1 MIPSLSRA
9 EGWNP
14 LVCDVPAAIVGGM
27 TEPIAYLDGD
37 WVPCSAARLS
47 VADLGI
53 VQAATVTE
61 MIRTFGHR
69 PFRVDEHLAR
79 LRHSLEVTDIA
90 NVTLVEQLPPVIEH
104 IVHENSRHISPTDDL
119 GIVII
124 VTAGLQSMYAGDD
137 CSTSPTVCVHTFSL
151 PFARWA
157 DRYYDGVHLI
167 VPSVRAMPVD
177 VIDPRIKYR
186 SRLHWFLADREVRK
200 SDPTAMALLANEQ
213 GHLTETNSGNL
224 ILFDDETLLSPPASQ
239 VLGGISQEVV
249 FELAE
254 RHGIARKQDDITLAD
269 VSRASEAFVS
279 STTYCLLPVTRIN
292 DQPVGNGNIGPL
304 FGKLIDDWSDL
315 VDTDILS
322 QAQQA
327 GRSTN
332 S

>member
-1 MIPSLSRA
+1 ML
-9 EGWNP
+9 
-14 LVCDVPAAIVGGM
+14 AIVGDM
-27 TEPIAYLDGD
+27 TEPIAYLNGD
-37 WVPCSAARLS
+37 WVPFSAARLS

-79 LRHSLEVTDIA
+79 LRHSLEVTGIA
-90 NVTLVEQLPPVIEH
+90 DVAIVEPLSDVIDR
-104 IVHENSRHISPTDDL
+104 IVRENSPLISPADDL
-119 GIVII
+119 GIVVI
-124 VTAGLQSMYAGDD
+124 VTAGLQPMYAGGNRNDL
-137 CSTSPTVCVHTFSL
+137 PTVCVHTFPL

-157 DRYYDGVHLI
+157 DRYTDGVHLI

-200 SDPTAMALLANEQ
+200 SDLAAMALLADDQ
-213 GHLTETNSGNL
+213 DQLTETNSGNL
-224 ILFDDETLLSPPASQ
+224 ILFDGERLMTPPASR
-239 VLGGISQEVV
+239 VLGGISQQVV

-254 RHGIARKQDDITLAD
+254 RCGISRQQRDITMAD
-269 VSRASEAFVS
+269 VTSANEVFVS
-279 STTYCLLPVTRIN
+279 STTYCLLPATRIN
-292 DQPVGNGNIGPL
+292 DQPIGDGNIGPL
-304 FGKLIDDWSDL
+304 FSELINDWSDL
-315 VDTDILS
+315 VGTDILS

-327 GRSTN
+327 GRNTN